1 MAFRLSDRDR
11 AASQAAAAIRQAN
24 RAQADYDQRM
34 GQAQSSMEAAQS
46 KAVNPLESV
55 LSGLVS
61 GAKGLWNAAAG
72 TVNAVAGGIQTAA
85 HDQDRKRT
93 MEDASNKR
101 NEIAKKYGYNSY
113 SEAMNDGNASQDF
126 WNEIKSANNSTSEE
140 LNRSKKQYTDSAI
153 YKNLADMSQNKYGAD
168 AIRGHQFLTDV
179 LTMGKGSAL
188 ANTALN
194 TGQGFAGGIAD
205 QLEATQDGQEFD
217 WNEALKRGTASA
229 AGGLVGS
236 LVGSQLG
243 NATGDG
249 VVSKVMRSNV
259 GKGAIT
265 GGLAGAAGGG
275 TYATLNGGN
284 TLEGALQGLQ
294 SGALTGGITGG
305 AMGLLGSGI
314 DKLRGRNAQAQATD
328 VAKAAPMDAEGTEKT
343 NVVGRALKNMGNE
356 LEAAQTDIT
365 RAERRKFGIKDAGD
379 TVNTLR
385 KRTGLSSLD
394 DQAEF
399 AKNITGAEDS
409 VMDTIQKYNISVD
422 EKGNPITLRADQ
434 YEVAINDAVGKD
446 WKKSVM
452 GESYDQ
458 FRKDLVQDIM
468 NEDPITASNWLKRE
482 AATQRGIADAKGPT
496 SDKAARKAKIY
507 TEVANRIDELSY
519 DAVPQKNVDRM
530 FDDTI
535 DEFYTR
541 AQEAKTAGNKKYAK
555 AYENL
560 AKELDGTERTIA
572 NYRTFKKDFVKSS
585 QLADITRG
593 AQSGSLQAGL
603 SKGTN
608 VVNKVLNTALAE
620 PLDRGMA
627 FLGGK
632 LNDLGDVVNGTSTG
646 MAGKAVGAVG
656 KLASGVAGALDNGT
670 VSNSKLGD
678 MANRQL
684 VRKVGL
690 DAANNQDAQSLVQG
704 ASQEA
709 QNAQND
715 YDNAMAQV
723 QQAYSQAQTAT
734 QTGTDALDRIARA
747 MDSAL
752 AAGDIS
758 SYSQLAD
765 LYKQAYS
772 IYGLQNPTQT
782 QKQADAKSLS
792 ASQSKALTGLQQ
804 LQTLSG
810 MSPDL
815 GTALAS
821 SPLGGA
827 VNMFGGND
835 YANQAEALATTIGY
849 LLSGANIKPDE
860 AEALGRGY
868 VPSAFDSEQVRQKK
882 LSRAEQLLRN
892 YLADTTSLEGAY

>member
-24 RAQADYDQRM
+24 RAQADYDALMPQATAKLA
-34 GQAQSSMEAAQS
+34 QAQQGAS
-46 KAVNPLESV
+46 NPLEAV
-55 LSGLVS
+55 LSGIGNSIRNAGRGVFDLIGSGVAS
-61 GAKGLWNAAAG
+61 AKDLGESIGSGKVTTKNTDDFKKWLYETDDAKDARLKSAGNALDAAATISDLIPGLGKGAKVALNVGQGVASGIANPFIEKGSQATLEDVMKGAAVGGASAG
-72 TVNAVAGGIQTAA
+72 VGQYVGGKLANQTA
-85 HDQDRKRT
+85 
-93 MEDASNKR
+93 
-101 NEIAKKYGYNSY
+101 
-113 SEAMNDGNASQDF
+113 
-126 WNEIKSANNSTSEE
+126 
-140 LNRSKKQYTDSAI
+140 
-153 YKNLADMSQNKYGAD
+153 
-168 AIRGHQFLTDV
+168 
-179 LTMGKGSAL
+179 GKGIVSK
-188 ANTALN
+188 ALN
-194 TGQGFAGGIAD
+194 
-205 QLEATQDGQEFD
+205 
-217 WNEALKRGTASA
+217 
-229 AGGLVGS
+229 
-236 LVGSQLG
+236 
-243 NATGDG
+243 
-249 VVSKVMRSNV
+249 SNV

-265 GGLAGAAGGG
+265 GAASGATGAGLNAA
-275 TYATLNGGN
+275 LSGGN
-284 TLEGALQGLQ
+284 LGQTLGGALQGA
-294 SGALTGGITGG
+294 SGGALAGGTMAGT
-305 AMGLLGSGI
+305 MGLLGSGI
-314 DKLRGRNAQAQATD
+314 DKLRGKNAQAQATD
-328 VAKAAPMDAEGTEKT
+328 VAKAAPMDAEGAEKT

-409 VMDTIQKYNISVD
+409 IMDAIQKYNISVD

-541 AQEAKTAGNKKYAK
+541 AQEARTLGNKKYAK

-560 AKELDGTERTIA
+560 AKELEGTERTIA

-608 VVNKVLNTALAE
+608 VVNKLLNTALAE

-632 LNDLGDVVNGTSTG
+632 LNDLGDVVNGTSTSAIG
-646 MAGKAVGAVG
+646 KFANKAGQVAGD
-656 KLASGVAGALDNGT
+656 VAGALNNNT
-670 VSNSKLGD
+670 VSSSMIGSL
-678 MANRQL
+678 ANRQL
-684 VRKVGL
+684 ARQAGL
-690 DAANNQDAQSLVQG
+690 GAARAQDAEAEQRD
-704 ASQEA
+704 AMQEA
-709 QNAQND
+709 QNVQND
-715 YDNAMAQV
+715 YENAMVQA

-758 SYSQLAD
+758 SYSKLAD
-765 LYKQAYS
+765 LYKKAYN

-782 QKQADAKSLS
+782 QKQADAKPLS
-792 ASQSKALTGLQQ
+792 ANQSKALTGLQQ

-815 GTALAS
+815 GTALAG

-827 VNMFGGND
+827 VNMLGGND

-849 LLSGANIKPDE
+849 LLSGATIKPDE

-892 YLADTTSLEGAY
+892 YLADTTSLE